1 MVMFLGVFIIW
12 GSHPILMMGG
22 LLVLVLSSLLYLY
35 YNTLMFW
42 GGYLLLMVM
51 LSGILVIFSYMLSL
65 VPNLAFEEFSMFMP
79 LLLVLILVYLE
90 MEKFYLMDF
99 SLYIFS
105 IWGGS
110 LSMMTFYLVSLL
122 LLLMV
127 IVLHMSEMKKGSVR
141 VV

>member
-65 VPNLAFEEFSMFMP
+65 VPNLAFGEFSMFMP
-79 LLLVLILVYLE
+79 LLLGLILVYLE

-110 LSMMTFYLVSLL
+110 FSMMTFYLVSLL

>member
-1 MVMFLGVFIIW
+1 MI
-12 GSHPILMMGG
+12 GG

-35 YNTLMFW
+35 YNTLIFW
-42 GGYLLLMVM
+42 GGYLLLIVM
-51 LSGILVIFSYMLSL
+51 LRGILVIFSYILRL
-65 VPNLAFEEFSMFMP
+65 VPNLAFEEFRMFMP

-90 MEKFYLMDF
+90 IEKFYLIDF

-110 LSMMTFYLVSLL
+110 LRIITFYLVRLL
-122 LLLMV
+122 LLLIV
-127 IVLHMSEMKKGSVR
+127 IVLHIREMKKGSVR

>member
-1 MVMFLGVFIIW
+1 MI
-12 GSHPILMMGG
+12 GG

-35 YNTLMFW
+35 YNTLIFW
-42 GGYLLLMVM
+42 GGYLLLIVM
-51 LSGILVIFSYMLSL
+51 LRGILVIFSYILRL
-65 VPNLAFEEFSMFMP
+65 VPNLAFEEFRMFIP

-90 MEKFYLMDF
+90 MEKFYLIDF

-110 LSMMTFYLVSLL
+110 LRIITFYLVRLL
-122 LLLMV
+122 LLLIV
-127 IVLHMSEMKKGSVR
+127 IVLHIREMKKGSVR